1 MDPPATVGPGPP
13 ALKIKKEVKEEPEFI
28 YVDETVCRVKLEEG
42 DEEVILPKDDMML
55 EPESALLVLEGQ
67 TVPPPPQRQPARRG
81 RKPRILRSSRGNMH
95 SCTITARKILPRPSP
110 MQVPLT
116 ISHLQPPPPPLSL
129 PLPPRSKPPQAQV
142 MVRPTLQ
149 PPTATN
155 SGRKILP
162 WPHQLSPASLA
173 PVSQQQKLQPLNP
186 SLTTCP
192 PAAQTLPLSH
202 LQPINPGTNSG
213 LMPLQPL
220 SLTQLRSP
228 PPSSCISQLGVP
240 LSPQKMPVP
249 PKGSR
254 KTVTTLPQ
262 LAAGPPTP
270 CTRVPLLPLSE
281 AGVKKSSPSPSMQ
294 ATTAS
299 HVRKLLPRPLKAAV
313 RPAASTV
320 FQQHQ
325 HQGALPALQQLHP
338 VPPVSTQQTVSLQQF
353 ESLNPSTSQT
363 TSLAL
368 QSLNVSGQPPPLSG
382 SSQVVSVQHVRAMAV
397 LPPQPSQKVKLS
409 EPSLQSPHHLH
420 TVASSTSPQRLAFQQ
435 VQQGPSISVSQGVA
449 IHSLPART
457 PPTPQQQATTL
468 CQVHTLQSSAGHT
481 QGSRG
486 SSHQALSTLAPDSH
500 KAVPVPHY
508 SSHAPGD
515 TQAVPQ
521 VSPAGKRS
529 PLPQMCS
536 TSFCTS
542 QSTVPTQ
549 AELQNSELTFHE
561 LSSANQI
568 LKEGSTPCPDTNH
581 SAKGH
586 DVMSLH
592 IASRQGMPVGATPN
606 GAVLKVP
613 IQPLRPSASFPRGK
627 RKYLRRNPRELKA
640 NKKKSMPVLKMAS
653 VSTYSWPFNVHEK
666 DLYTPTS
673 TAAMQGRKILPRPC
687 PASLVGSQLEQVH
700 PVTTHSASGWL
711 MPQVEQHEGCGTVVT
726 SLDSSSVETLTHT
739 TTSSSETQLVALGLS
754 HKAQPLGSSGVLAAT
769 DQGDISKSNIT
780 ENFLQPVSPA
790 KVVAACSFVPH
801 DKEITAT
808 PEKSSSGTSQEVESR
823 HSGTKTDSSDQS
835 NLECTDC
842 GSISKADADYPAGQ
856 LPDLDNKAAWNQ
868 VEEHMVTLRDDMH
881 TSGEDTVDHTTP
893 QVTPEH
899 INHQLMSQDTS
910 EDGYQDQATL
920 QDATENKNESQA
932 TSQDTIGSSI
942 QAQATSQDNLKDD
955 FQDQHTL
962 QTPSGDSTQNQSA
975 SQNTSGYSI
984 HDQSISQGIQE
995 DSSHSQPILYD
1006 NQEEDTCP
1014 PTSQNDPVDPVLD
1027 HPSSQDTQG
1036 DNNVDQS
1043 ISWQSSTPSELVPPL
1058 IVPASQGEENL
1069 REENDGLLSQGSV
1082 FEDNTLPT
1090 YCQQQGFLPFQKPLQ
1105 YSQHKGQNIQD
1116 HLSLPVSCLCQN
1128 NRWVPPTSLPNT
1140 FEGSPSTN
1148 SSSTTTS
1155 ACTSISSTICQRL
1168 SASPKS
1174 SLKSLVP
1181 HGTHKEAK
1189 EEALHTTEHVSSP
1202 IDSGT
1207 PLPSCTSLTDIMM
1220 TRPDGFI
1227 SPEGLM
1233 PQDSADCSPSKTQDP
1248 SATDTSTFNPAGQL
1262 REDFRVITATTTT
1275 VTITTTATAVSTTT
1289 TTSQHATTH
1298 IYMEAEAKQESS
1310 NPPSQEEVD
1319 PSPSLVSAS
1328 CHFSQPKCPPD
1339 CMLVEQ
1345 ETCRIECQAPP
1356 ESQRKTCRRHQQQ
1369 HRTMRALVR
1378 AQRRTIQMLRNKL
1391 QCEQRRSKAL
1401 WEALRRSMASK
1412 VSGEGELFP
1421 KGSGEVKK
1429 EKVTQPHP
1437 SPPVTRSRTR
1447 PKQIVAATLSSARL
1461 KRKHEDKPTN
1471 TLKKVV
1477 TLDRNDDYRLGEDG
1491 PHVQAI
1497 CIPTPTAGK
1506 TELQTLVREFMMRDD
1521 VSRTTRHGTRHFLHY
1536 LPLLHKRFM
1545 AYCCQPCSLETFQQ
1559 HLPPQMAQR
1568 IGEELEICVCLT
1580 CQNPELKVESLV
1592 RRRLLP
1598 LNTHLEEVAFSS
1610 EDTFKEFLA
1619 SVQALKTRSSS
1630 QLMYSEWFIGMGGG
1644 SHVPQPQK
1652 RTLTRPLREVV
1663 TQLEGELDLLRLHL
1677 KRASHQ
1683 YDATFTAKC
1692 EAEQSPQH
1700 AVLQAEWSPLIIL
1713 HALGADGTPALQQVV
1728 SLQCGYLW
1736 SHADSLGFIAVSGC
1750 RDQRAAAVCASL
1762 EPLLARL
1769 IQQGVR
1775 CLTLLVDPK
1784 TDLSAVLEYT
1794 RRSDLEVRW
1803 VFSEP
1808 GHGAGVAEAVG
1819 NSVTQLICD
1828 TVNSWGPE
1836 TVLSAKDVFSLI
1848 SPNSSN
1854 LVYYYSEE
1862 DVWRSSQLLHGPTGP
1877 IKTANK
1883 LIKPKTIL
1891 SL

>member
-1 MDPPATVGPGPP
+1 MVPFPS
-13 ALKIKKEVKEEPEFI
+13 
-28 YVDETVCRVKLEEG
+28 TVCFQFFFL
-42 DEEVILPKDDMML
+42 LQPKDDMML

-67 TVPPPPQRQPARRG
+67 TVPPPAYSQPARRG
-81 RKPRILRSSRGNMH
+81 RKPRILRSSRGNTH
-95 SCTITARKILPRPSP
+95 SCTTTARKILPRPSP

-116 ISHLQPPPPPLSL
+116 LSHLQPPPPPLSL
-129 PLPPRSKPPQAQV
+129 PLTPRSKPPQAQV

-149 PPTATN
+149 PPSATN

-162 WPHQLSPASLA
+162 WPHQLSPANLA
-173 PVSQQQKLQPLNP
+173 PVSQKQKLQPLNP

-202 LQPINPGTNSG
+202 LQPINSGTNSG

-262 LAAGPPTP
+262 LAAGPPTT

-281 AGVKKSSPSPSMQ
+281 ASVKKSSPSPSMH

-299 HVRKLLPRPLKAAV
+299 HVRKLLPRPLKAAM
-313 RPAASTV
+313 RPAASAV

-325 HQGALPALQQLHP
+325 QQSALPALQQLHP

-353 ESLNPSTSQT
+353 ENPNPSTSQT

-368 QSLNVSGQPPPLSG
+368 QTLNVSGQPPSLSG
-382 SSQVVSVQHVRAMAV
+382 SSQVVSVQHVRAMAM
-397 LPPQPSQKVKLS
+397 LPPQPSQKVQLS

-435 VQQGPSISVSQGVA
+435 VQQGPAITVSQAVA
-449 IHSLPART
+449 IHSLPAQA
-457 PPTPQQQATTL
+457 PSTPQKQATTL

-481 QGSRG
+481 QSSRG
-486 SSHQALSTLAPDSH
+486 TSFQALSTLAPESH
-500 KAVPVPHY
+500 KAVSVPHY
-508 SSHAPGD
+508 SSHSPGD

-521 VSPAGKRS
+521 VSPVGKRS
-529 PLPQMCS
+529 PLSHMCS
-536 TSFCTS
+536 TSFCPS
-542 QSTVPTQ
+542 QSTAPTQ
-549 AELQNSELTFHE
+549 TELQNSELTFHD

-568 LKEGSTPCPDTNH
+568 FKESSTLCPDTNH
-581 SAKGH
+581 SAKGQ
-586 DVMSLH
+586 DVMGLH
-592 IASRQGMPVGATPN
+592 IASRQGMSVGTTPN
-606 GAVLKVP
+606 GTVLKVP
-613 IQPLRPSASFPRGK
+613 IQPLKPSASFPRGK

-640 NKKKSMPVLKMAS
+640 NKKKSMPILKMAS

-687 PASLVGSQLEQVH
+687 PASLAGSQLEQVH
-700 PVTTHSASGWL
+700 PVTTHNASGWL
-711 MPQVEQHEGCGTVVT
+711 VPQVEQHEGCSTVAT
-726 SLDSSSVETLTHT
+726 SLDSSSVARLTHAV
-739 TTSSSETQLVALGLS
+739 TSSSESQLIALGLS
-754 HKAQPLGSSGVLAAT
+754 HKAQPVGSSDVLAAT
-769 DQGDISKSNIT
+769 DQGDTSKSNIT

-790 KVVAACSFVPH
+790 KVVAACTYVPH
-801 DKEITAT
+801 DEEITAI
-808 PEKSSSGTSQEVESR
+808 PEKTSCCTSQGVESSGN
-823 HSGTKTDSSDQS
+823 SGTKIGDGSDKS
-835 NLECTDC
+835 DLECTDC
-842 GSISKADADYPAGQ
+842 AEQ
-856 LPDLDNKAAWNQ
+856 LLDLDNKSAWNQ
-868 VEEHMVTLRDDMH
+868 AEEHTVTPKDDVCD
-881 TSGEDTVDHTTP
+881 SGDDTLDHTIS
-893 QVTPEH
+893 QVNSEN
-899 INHQLMSQDTS
+899 INHQLMSQNS
-910 EDGYQDQATL
+910 SSDGLQDQSIL
-920 QDATENKNESQA
+920 QDTIENKNLSQVS
-932 TSQDTIGSSI
+932 SQETLGSSI
-942 QAQATSQDNLKDD
+942 QAQATLHDNLKDG

-962 QTPSGDSTQNQSA
+962 QSLLEDSTETQSTLK
-975 SQNTSGYSI
+975 NTSRNGTQ
-984 HDQSISQGIQE
+984 DQSISQCIQE
-995 DSSHSQPILYD
+995 DGSHSQPIPYD
-1006 NQEEDTCP
+1006 TQENTCSP
-1014 PTSQNDPVDPVLD
+1014 ISQNNPVDPVLD
-1027 HPSSQDTQG
+1027 HPSSQDTER
-1036 DNNVDQS
+1036 NNFADQS
-1043 ISWQSSTPSELVPPL
+1043 TSWQSSTPSELVPPL
-1058 IVPASQGEENL
+1058 IIPASQGKENL
-1069 REENDGLLSQGSV
+1069 REENDGLLSQDSV
-1082 FEDNTLPT
+1082 FEDKTLPI
-1090 YCQQQGFLPFQKPLQ
+1090 CD
-1105 YSQHKGQNIQD
+1105 S
-1116 HLSLPVSCLCQN
+1116 SLPSSITAQDENVCSTFSLSPSCPQSRLPATKSSTSPEATTVLTTQEQNTQCHINGSPSTSCLCQN
-1128 NRWVPPTSLPNT
+1128 SRWKPPSSLPNT
-1140 FEGSPSTN
+1140 NAGSLSTSN
-1148 SSSTTTS
+1148 SSTTTPP
-1155 ACTSISSTICQRL
+1155 CTFISSTICQR
-1168 SASPKS
+1168 SPPSPES
-1174 SLKSLVP
+1174 SLKPLVP
-1181 HGTHKEAK
+1181 HRTHEEVK
-1189 EEALHTTEHVSSP
+1189 EEVLHTTEHVSSP
-1202 IDSGT
+1202 IDARTILS
-1207 PLPSCTSLTDIMM
+1207 SCTSLTEMM
-1220 TRPDGFI
+1220 TRPNEFI
-1227 SPEGLM
+1227 PPAALM
-1233 PQDSADCSPSKTQDP
+1233 PKDNADCSPSKTQEP
-1248 SATDTSTFNPAGQL
+1248 IATDTSTFDPAGHL

-1275 VTITTTATAVSTTT
+1275 VTITTTTTAVSTTT
-1289 TTSQHATTH
+1289 TTSQYATTH
-1298 IYMEAEAKQESS
+1298 TYIEAEVKQESS
-1310 NPPSQEEVD
+1310 NPPSQEEMD
-1319 PSPSLVSAS
+1319 PSLTLVSAS
-1328 CHFSQPKCPPD
+1328 CHSSQPKCPPT
-1339 CMLVEQ
+1339 CMLMEQ
-1345 ETCRIECQAPP
+1345 ETCPTQCQTPP
-1356 ESQRKTCRRHQQQ
+1356 KSQRNTSGRHQQQQ
-1369 HRTMRALVR
+1369 HRTMRGPRLKALVR

-1391 QCEQRRSKAL
+1391 QREQKRSKAL
-1401 WEALRRSMASK
+1401 WKALRCSMAAK
-1412 VSGEGELFP
+1412 VSSEGRVFP
-1421 KGSGEVKK
+1421 KGIEEVKR
-1429 EKVTQPHP
+1429 EEGEGITQPKP
-1437 SPPVTRSRTR
+1437 SPPVTRSRSR
-1447 PKQIVAATLSSARL
+1447 PKQVVTATLSSTRL
-1461 KRKHEDKPTN
+1461 KRKNEDTHSD

-1477 TLDRNDDYRLGEDG
+1477 TLNHSDDYRLGENS

-1497 CIPTPTAGK
+1497 CIPTPSAGK
-1506 TELQTLVREFMMRDD
+1506 TELQTLVREFVLRDD

-1568 IGEELEICVCLT
+1568 IGEELEICVCLI

-1619 SVQALKTRSSS
+1619 SVQALKARSSS
-1630 QLMYSEWFIGMGGG
+1630 QLMYSEWFIGMAGG
-1644 SHVPQPQK
+1644 SRVPQPQK
-1652 RTLTRPLREVV
+1652 KTLTRPLREVV

-1683 YDATFTAKC
+1683 YEATLRAKC

-1713 HALGADGTPALQQVV
+1713 HALGADGAPALQQVV

-1828 TVNSWGPE
+1828 TVNSWGSE

-1862 DVWRSSQLLHGPTGP
+1862 DVWRSSQLLHGTAGST
-1877 IKTANK
+1877 KTANK